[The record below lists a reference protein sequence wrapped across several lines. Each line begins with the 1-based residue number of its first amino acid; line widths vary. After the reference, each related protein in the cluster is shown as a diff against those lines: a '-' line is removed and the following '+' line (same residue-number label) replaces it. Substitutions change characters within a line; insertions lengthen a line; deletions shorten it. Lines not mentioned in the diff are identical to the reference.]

1 LSPPPFFSVIIVNFN
16 GGAHLRTCLEAL
28 RGQTERDFEVLVVDN
43 GSTDGAIDSLAE
55 AYPEARLLRQARNLG
70 FAAANNLAAR
80 AARGTWLVLLNND
93 AFAAPE
99 WLERLR
105 AGIARYPAF
114 SGFASRQ
121 MKALA
126 PTCLD
131 GAGDAYHVSGVPWRI
146 GFDQPMGPPWDR
158 DGEIFIPCA
167 CAAAYR
173 KDAFDAAGGFD
184 ERFFCYVED
193 VDLAFRLQLRG
204 HRFMYLSQAVVKHVG
219 SATVGK
225 TSDFARY
232 HGHRNIVWCFFK
244 NMPDALLWKYLPLHL
259 AMNLVSLLAFTLK
272 GEGAPIWRAKW
283 SALGGLPWVLAE
295 RRAIQR
301 TRTASA
307 HELERRMAHGL
318 RTLIMRSR
326 AT

>member
-1 LSPPPFFSVIIVNFN
+1 MAVPPLFSVIIANFN

-28 RGQTERDFEVLVVDN
+28 RAQTERDFEVIVVDN
-43 GSTDGAIDSLAE
+43 GSTDGAIDRFAE
-55 AYPEARLLRQARNLG
+55 AYPEARLLRQESNLG

-80 AARGTWLVLLNND
+80 SARGAWLVLLNND
-93 AFAAPE
+93 AFAEPD
-99 WLERLR
+99 WLAQLR

-126 PTCLD
+126 PTRLD

-173 KDAFDAAGGFD
+173 KDVFEAAGGFD

-193 VDLAFRLQLRG
+193 VDLAFRLQLQG
-204 HRFMYLSQAVVKHVG
+204 HRFMYLAQAVVKHVG

-225 TSDFARY
+225 ASDFARY
-232 HGHRNIVWCFFK
+232 HGHRNLVWCFVK

-259 AMNLVSLLAFTLK
+259 AMNLVSLLAFTF
-272 GEGAPIWRAKW
+272 EGQGGPLWRAKRD
-283 SALGGLPWVLAE
+283 AVRELPGVWAD
-295 RRAIQR
+295 RRAVQR
-301 TRTASA
+301 GRTASA
-307 HELERRMAHGL
+307 RDLERRMAHGL
-318 RTLIMRSR
+318 RALIMRSR